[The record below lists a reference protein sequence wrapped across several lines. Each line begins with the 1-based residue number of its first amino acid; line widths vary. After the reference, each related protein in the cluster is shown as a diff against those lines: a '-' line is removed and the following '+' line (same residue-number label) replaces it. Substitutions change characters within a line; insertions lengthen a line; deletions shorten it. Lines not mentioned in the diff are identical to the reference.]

1 MIVRVTVA
9 DPTAHRCDVLALGVF
24 SGPARL
30 EGIAARMDQALGGL
44 LARALHE
51 EHITGEVGKVAFFH
65 THGRLPAGRL
75 AIVGLGERDAFTSD
89 RLRLA
94 AAAVA
99 HATAGRRLTRLAF
112 PPLQHRNWEPTAI
125 AAARTEGALL
135 GTYAFTK
142 YRKEK
147 GHTVNLELLAAN
159 RAEAAA
165 VEAGRRR
172 GQVVADA
179 VNYARDLVN
188 EPANVLTPDAL
199 AAEARRAAKGTKLKV
214 QVWGPADLKKRG
226 MELIMAVGGASAHTP
241 RLILLEYAPPR
252 PKRTVALA
260 GKGVTFDSGGLDLKP
275 AESMATMKG
284 DMAGAAAVLATM
296 RALPLLSPPV
306 RVRAAIAAVEN
317 AVGSRAIRPG
327 DIFRAFNGTT
337 VEITNT
343 DAEGRLI
350 LADAVA
356 YLAAGEPSKPSEI
369 IDLATLT
376 GAASIALGP
385 YAAALMGTDQALVN
399 RLMAAAGRVGE
410 RLVPLP
416 LYEEY
421 RQAMRSEVADIKNSG
436 SRPGGAQK
444 GAIFIREFTGGI
456 PWAHV
461 DIAPVAYLD
470 KEEGTNATQPKGA
483 TGFGVRTLLEY
494 LSARD

>member
-1 MIVRVTVA
+1 MTVRVVVA
-9 DPTAHRCDVLALGVF
+9 DPTAHRCDVLAIGVF
-24 SGPARL
+24 AGPARL
-30 EGIAARMDQALGGL
+30 EGIAARMDQALGGM

-51 EHITGEVGKVAFFH
+51 EHFTAEIGKVVFFH

-75 AIVGLGERDAFTSD
+75 AVVGLGDRDSFSPD

-99 HATAGRRLTRLAF
+99 GAAVERRLTRLAF
-112 PPLQHRNWEPTAI
+112 PPFQHQNWEPAAV

-142 YRKEK
+142 HRSEK
-147 GHTVNLELLAAN
+147 GHTVHLELLAAN
-159 RAEAAA
+159 RAEATA

-172 GQVVADA
+172 GQVVGDA

-188 EPANVLTPDAL
+188 EPANILPPDAL
-199 AAEARRAAKGTKLKV
+199 AGEARRIARGTKLKI

-241 RLILLEYAPPR
+241 RLILLEYTPQRPR
-252 PKRTVALA
+252 RTVALA
-260 GKGVTFDSGGLDLKP
+260 GKGVTFDSGGLDIKP

-306 RVRAAIAAVEN
+306 RVTAAIAAVEN
-317 AVGSRAIRPG
+317 AVGSRAMRPG
-327 DIFRAFNGTT
+327 DVFRGLNGTT
-337 VEITNT
+337 VEVTNT

-356 YLAAGEPSKPSEI
+356 HLAAGAPGEI
-369 IDLATLT
+369 IDVATLT

-385 YAAALMGTDQALVN
+385 YAAAVMGTNQNLIN
-399 RLMAAAGRVGE
+399 RLVGAAGRAGE
-410 RLVPLP
+410 RLVQLP

-421 RQAMRSEVADIKNSG
+421 RKAMRSDVADIKNSG
-436 SRPGGAQK
+436 TRPGGAQK

-461 DIAPVAYLD
+461 DIAPVAYLERD
-470 KEEGTNATQPKGA
+470 EGTNACTPKGA
-483 TGFGVRTLLEY
+483 SGYGVRTLLEY
-494 LSARD
+494 LTARD

>member
-1 MIVRVTVA
+1 MTVRVTVA

-30 EGIAARMDQALGGL
+30 EGIAAKVDHALGGL

-51 EHITGEVGKVAFFH
+51 EQFTAEAGKVVFLH

-75 AIVGLGERDAFTSD
+75 AVVGLGDRDAFNID
-89 RLRLA
+89 GVRLA
-94 AAAVA
+94 AASVARAV
-99 HATAGRRLTRLAF
+99 AGRRLTRLAF
-112 PPLQHRNWEPTAI
+112 PPFQHRNWEPAAI

-142 YRKEK
+142 YRKER
-147 GHTVNLELLAAN
+147 GHTVHLELLAAN

-188 EPANVLTPDAL
+188 EPANILTPDAL
-199 AAEARRAAKGTKLKV
+199 AAHARRAARGTKLRV
-214 QVWGPADLKKRG
+214 QVWGPSDLKKRG

-275 AESMATMKG
+275 AEGMATMKG

-296 RALPLLSPPV
+296 RALPLLAPQV
-306 RVRAAIAAVEN
+306 RVTAAIAAVEN
-317 AVGSRAIRPG
+317 AVGSRAFRPG
-327 DIFRAFNGTT
+327 DVFRGVNGTT

-356 YLAAGEPSKPSEI
+356 HLAAGGPNEI
-369 IDLATLT
+369 VDLATLT
-376 GAASIALGP
+376 GAAGVALGP
-385 YAAALMGTDQALVN
+385 YAAALMGTDPALLD
-399 RLMAAAGRVGE
+399 RLVAAAGRAGE

-421 RQAMRSEVADIKNSG
+421 RQAMRSDVADIKNSG
-436 SRPGGAQK
+436 TRPGGAQK
-444 GAIFIREFTGGI
+444 GAIFIREFAGGI

-470 KEEGTNATQPKGA
+470 KEEGTNAVQPKGA
-483 TGFGVRTLLEY
+483 SGYGVRTLLEY
-494 LSARD
+494 LTARD

>member
-1 MIVRVTVA
+1 MTVRVTVA

-24 SGPARL
+24 GGPARL
-30 EGIAARMDQALGGL
+30 EGIAAKVDHALGGL
-44 LARALHE
+44 LARVLHE
-51 EHITGEVGKVAFFH
+51 EQFTAEAGQVVFVH

-75 AIVGLGERDAFTSD
+75 AVVGLGDRDAFTVD

-94 AAAVA
+94 AASVA
-99 HATAGRRLTRLAF
+99 RAAAGRRLTRLAF
-112 PPLQHRNWEPTAI
+112 PPFQHRNWEPAAI

-147 GHTVNLELLAAN
+147 GHTVHLELLAAN

-199 AAEARRAAKGTKLKV
+199 AAEARRAARGTKLKV

-241 RLILLEYAPPR
+241 RLILLEYAPLR

-275 AESMATMKG
+275 AEGMATMKG

-296 RALPLLSPPV
+296 RALPLLAPQV
-306 RVRAAIAAVEN
+306 RVTAAIAAVEN

-327 DIFRAFNGTT
+327 DVFRGLNGTT

-356 YLAAGEPSKPSEI
+356 HLAAGAPSEI
-369 IDLATLT
+369 VDLATLT
-376 GAASIALGP
+376 GAASVALGP
-385 YAAALMGTDQALVN
+385 YAAALMGTDQALAD
-399 RLMAAAGRVGE
+399 RLVAAAGRAGE

-421 RQAMRSEVADIKNSG
+421 RQAMRSDVADIKNSG
-436 SRPGGAQK
+436 TRPGGAQK
-444 GAIFIREFTGGI
+444 GAIFIREFAGGI
-456 PWAHV
+456 PWAHM

-470 KEEGTNATQPKGA
+470 KEEGTNAIQPKGA
-483 TGFGVRTLLEY
+483 SGYGVRTLLEY
-494 LSARD
+494 LTARD